1 MKITPVNFNYY
12 SSPKTNVQSTN
23 EHAPVTSFKGKY
35 KATADDSKISWGIIA
50 GVAVAAFA
58 VAAVTVL
65 GVKNSLNRLKGYAK
79 DFEGRVGDFARRVNT
94 TSKQAGPA
102 VQRSL
107 PPKGVILEVDVNKLR
122 QLPEKMKEQVKAAIN
137 GAVTS
142 EEYQKVIRDFGIW
155 K

>member
-12 SSPKTNVQSTN
+12 SSHKTNVQSTN

-79 DFEGRVGDFARRVNT
+79 DFEGRVGDFARRVNP
-94 TSKQAGPA
+94 TSKQAGPT

-122 QLPEKMKEQVKAAIN
+122 QLPEKMKAQVKAAIN